1 MSGHEGSESDA
12 PVVAVAAELGE
23 VEVHHLAEPPPP
35 PGDGPKIPQGGIH
48 LGRDRRVARE
58 PGGRLVEGLRP
69 AVETREAPEPLAPR
83 RVHPAE
89 QILDLGLRLA
99 LQGGEERRL
108 LRIAEGRPPGETP
121 EHPEVTHVDVRPL
134 DPRAPE
140 HLEHEI
146 DRLDVALHAG
156 VSVDLRP
163 HLDRTARPG
172 HPVGPGVQHRARVAE
187 PDRDLP
193 AGKPMSVDPG
203 HLGRHV
209 RTHPEH
215 PSRRLVGHLEGPEV
229 EVGTGAVE
237 QGIEVLEEGG
247 HHELVAPGGE
257 EIDDR
262 PAERLEPLGVRGK
275 HLLDP
280 RRKEP
285 WFAGGAHRSAAEIQ
299 ENDPGHHA
307 REARDPQGVV
317 AELVQAGEQAADRGR
332 TEKGHDAFQ
341 DEQERDRVEQIAP
354 HLARS
359 GYLTGFPRPAPVRPL
374 AAGAPALPRA
384 APAPSRRMSVRWPR

>member
-1 MSGHEGSESDA
+1 M
-12 PVVAVAAELGE
+12 VAVAAELGE
-23 VEVHHLAEPPPP
+23 VEVHHLAEPPAP
-35 PGDGPKIPQGGIH
+35 PGDGPKVPEGGIH
-48 LGRDRRVARE
+48 LGRDRRTARE

-69 AVETREAPEPLAPR
+69 AVEAREATEPLAPR
-83 RVHPAE
+83 RAHPAE
-89 QILDLGLRLA
+89 QLLDLGLRLA

-108 LRIAEGRPPGETP
+108 LRIAEARPPGETP
-121 EHPEVTHVDVRPL
+121 EHPEVAHVDVRPI

-140 HLEHEI
+140 HFEHQI
-146 DRLDVALHAG
+146 DRLDVALHPG
-156 VSVDLRP
+156 MSVDFRP
-163 HLDRTARPG
+163 HLDRTARPR
-172 HPVGPGVQHRARVAE
+172 HPVGAGVQHRARVAE

-193 AGKPMSVDPG
+193 PGEPMGVDPG

-209 RTHPEH
+209 RPHPEH

-229 EVGTGAVE
+229 EIGTGAVE

-275 HLLDP
+275 HLLDS

-285 WFAGGAHRSAAEIQ
+285 RSDPRMHRSAAEIQ

-317 AELVQAGEQAADRGR
+317 AKLVQAGEQSADRGR

-354 HLARS
+354 HLARR
-359 GYLTGFPRPAPVRPL
+359 GYLTGVPRPAPVRSRGPAAL
-374 AAGAPALPRA
+374 ATKAGAMATQARISHQLSSHTRKIP
-384 APAPSRRMSVRWPR
+384 